1 MSTLGG
7 ANQFNNFGSASQSNA
22 LGGTNQPNTS
32 GGANLSRIQNFGVED
47 SNNLKYSQGRNF
59 YPSDFNNTGNISSTS
74 QSNLLSQTGSIPFS
88 QSQIGQSISNRGQTQ
103 I

>member
-7 ANQFNNFGSASQSNA
+7 ANQFNNFGNASQSNT

-32 GGANLSRIQNFGVED
+32 GANLSRIQNFGVED
-47 SNNLKYSQGRNF
+47 SNNLKYSQSKNL

-74 QSNLLSQTGSIPFS
+74 QSNLLSQTGSIPIS
-88 QSQIGQSISNRGQTQ
+88 QSQLGQSISNRGQTQ